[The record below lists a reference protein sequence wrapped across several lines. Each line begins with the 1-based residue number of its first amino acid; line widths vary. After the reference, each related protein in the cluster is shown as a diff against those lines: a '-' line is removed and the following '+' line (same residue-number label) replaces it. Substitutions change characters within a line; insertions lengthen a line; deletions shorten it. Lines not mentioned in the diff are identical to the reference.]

1 MAERRMFAK
10 SIIDSDAFLS
20 MPLSAQALYFHLNM
34 RADDDGF
41 VSNPRKIQRMICC
54 ADDDLKLLIAKR
66 YILVFESGV
75 IVIKHWKIHNLIRND
90 RYKPTLYEEEK
101 SALFQKKDGAYTDH
115 ELVEKKLGMTVGKP
129 NGNQMEPQVR
139 LGKDRLGKVSED
151 NTSVSPTAE
160 TLFDQVRNSFIQN
173 CPSLPKPNS
182 VAHWTPARKKA
193 IRDKKLTA
201 EEFTEVFKKIEQSD
215 FLTGRKGDW
224 HCSFDWILKPA
235 NWQKINEGNY
245 DNRGPDHKIHSKS
258 STFSIDEYEQS
269 TSLGQ
274 DIEALEKSGVFDDFD
289 RK

>member
-1 MAERRMFAK
+1 MFAK

-115 ELVEKKLGMTVGKP
+115 KLPEKVSGMSLGIP
-129 NGNQMEPQVR
+129 NGNQMDPQVR
-139 LGKDRLGKVSED
+139 LGKVRLGKDSID
-151 NTSVSPTAE
+151 STPDTPATAN
-160 TLFDQVRNSFIQN
+160 LNYDDYRNAFISA
-173 CPSLPKPNS
+173 CPSLPAPAKSNR
-182 VAHWTPARKKA
+182 WNGARKKG
-193 IRDKKLTA
+193 IRDKHMTV
-201 EEFTEVFKKIEQSD
+201 EQMREVFDRVEKSD
-215 FLTGRKGDW
+215 FLSGRSGKWQG
-224 HCSFDWILKPA
+224 CSIDWILKPA
-235 NWQKINEGNY
+235 NWQKIVEGNY
-245 DNRGPDHKIHSKS
+245 DNRGQTKSEHKPAYDL
-258 STFSIDEYEQS
+258 DEYEKM
-269 TSLGQ
+269 TEVPPN
-274 DIEALEKSGVFDDFD
+274 D
-289 RK
+289 